1 MTGTGKISL
10 SELYRY
16 LDIAMLYFTV
26 LISPCPTP
34 FTILSGQKKS
44 IAVRRCFFKLLFFIY
59 CLITFRVMEIV
70 PELMRNK

>member
-34 FTILSGQKKS
+34 FTILSGQKKKH
-44 IAVRRCFFKLLFFIY
+44 RRTTMLF
-59 CLITFRVMEIV
+59 
-70 PELMRNK
+70 

>member
-16 LDIAMLYFTV
+16 LDITMLYFTV

-34 FTILSGQKKS
+34 FTILSGQKKKH
-44 IAVRRCFFKLLFFIY
+44 RRTTMLF
-59 CLITFRVMEIV
+59 
-70 PELMRNK
+70 